1 MIENYKLTKGV
12 LLDTDLDEEDWDG
25 LIKDFKNTV
34 KEKSKKDFPQDVYQ
48 QLFGAISAVFLSWES
63 NRAKVYR
70 KLNQIPSEWGTA
82 VNVQSMVFGNMGNDC
97 ATGVVFT
104 RNPSDGVN
112 DIYGEYLINAQGE
125 DVVAGT
131 RTPQYIT
138 KKAKREAKVEALS
151 MEESMPKVYL
161 ELHKIGSRVL
171 SVIALSLEIDKN
183 FFTPWIEKGNSL
195 LRSIHYPPVDSSL
208 NPHRA
213 RAHEDINLI
222 TLLIGAEEGGLEVLN
237 KDGSWIKVSP
247 SSEAIVCNIGD
258 MMQLVTDKKLKST
271 THRVIQDK
279 LTESKPRYSIPF
291 FLHPAPSI
299 NLKSIF
305 RKDDKGIL
313 ADDFL
318 NLCTGNIIAV
328 IKSSS
333 SNFLNLL
340 LTLLFKYLFK
350 VGLTSLTFFNAL

>member
-1 MIENYKLTKGV
+1 MNK
-12 LLDTDLDEEDWDG
+12 
-25 LIKDFKNTV
+25 
-34 KEKSKKDFPQDVYQ
+34 
-48 QLFGAISAVFLSWES
+48 
-63 NRAKVYR
+63 
-70 KLNQIPSEWGTA
+70 QIPELSFVDIEKGDSNSINILSDALEDHGFFSITEHGLSNELVDKCYQLSKQFFNLEYEIKNKYSSVGSKGARGYTPKGIETA
-82 VNVQSMVFGNMGNDC
+82 VGENVPDQKEFWHHGP
-97 ATGVVFT
+97 VVDDTFDQKIPK
-104 RNPSDGVN
+104 N
-112 DIYGEYLINAQGE
+112 II
-125 DVVAGT
+125 
-131 RTPQYIT
+131 I
-138 KKAKREAKVEALS
+138 
-151 MEESMPKVYL
+151 EEMPEFNKYYDELYL

-195 LRSIHYPPVDSSL
+195 LRSIHYPPVDSNL

-291 FLHPAPSI
+291 FLHPAPSV
-299 NLKSIF
+299 NLKSKF
-305 RKDDKGIL
+305 RDSDEGIL
-313 ADDFL
+313 ANDFL
-318 NLCTGNIIAV
+318 NQRLKE
-328 IKSSS
+328 IK
-333 SNFLNLL
+333 L
-340 LTLLFKYLFK
+340 Y
-350 VGLTSLTFFNAL
+350 

>member
-1 MIENYKLTKGV
+1 MNK
-12 LLDTDLDEEDWDG
+12 
-25 LIKDFKNTV
+25 
-34 KEKSKKDFPQDVYQ
+34 
-48 QLFGAISAVFLSWES
+48 
-63 NRAKVYR
+63 
-70 KLNQIPSEWGTA
+70 QIPELSFVDIEKGDSNSINILSDALEDHGFFSITEHGLSNKLVDKCYQLSKQFFDLEYEIKNKYSSVGSKGARGYTPKGIETA
-82 VNVQSMVFGNMGNDC
+82 VGENVPDQKEFWHHGP
-97 ATGVVFT
+97 VVDDTFDQKIPK
-104 RNPSDGVN
+104 N
-112 DIYGEYLINAQGE
+112 II
-125 DVVAGT
+125 
-131 RTPQYIT
+131 I
-138 KKAKREAKVEALS
+138 
-151 MEESMPKVYL
+151 EEMPEFNKYYDELYL

-195 LRSIHYPPVDSSL
+195 LRSIHYPPVDSNL

-305 RKDDKGIL
+305 RDSDEGIL
-313 ADDFL
+313 ANDFL
-318 NLCTGNIIAV
+318 DQRLKE
-328 IKSSS
+328 IK
-333 SNFLNLL
+333 L
-340 LTLLFKYLFK
+340 Y
-350 VGLTSLTFFNAL
+350 

>member
-1 MIENYKLTKGV
+1 MNK
-12 LLDTDLDEEDWDG
+12 
-25 LIKDFKNTV
+25 
-34 KEKSKKDFPQDVYQ
+34 
-48 QLFGAISAVFLSWES
+48 
-63 NRAKVYR
+63 
-70 KLNQIPSEWGTA
+70 QIPELSFVDIEKGDSNSINILSDALEDHGFFSITEHGLSNELVDKCYQLSKQFFDLEYEIKNKYSSVGSKGARGYTPKGIETA
-82 VNVQSMVFGNMGNDC
+82 VGENVPDQKEFWHHGP
-97 ATGVVFT
+97 VVDDTFDQKIPK
-104 RNPSDGVN
+104 N
-112 DIYGEYLINAQGE
+112 II
-125 DVVAGT
+125 
-131 RTPQYIT
+131 I
-138 KKAKREAKVEALS
+138 
-151 MEESMPKVYL
+151 EEMPEFNKYYDELYL

-195 LRSIHYPPVDSSL
+195 LRSIHYPPVDSNL

-305 RKDDKGIL
+305 RDSDEGIL
-313 ADDFL
+313 ANDFL
-318 NLCTGNIIAV
+318 DQRLKE
-328 IKSSS
+328 IK
-333 SNFLNLL
+333 L
-340 LTLLFKYLFK
+340 Y
-350 VGLTSLTFFNAL
+350 

>member
-1 MIENYKLTKGV
+1 MNK
-12 LLDTDLDEEDWDG
+12 
-25 LIKDFKNTV
+25 
-34 KEKSKKDFPQDVYQ
+34 
-48 QLFGAISAVFLSWES
+48 
-63 NRAKVYR
+63 
-70 KLNQIPSEWGTA
+70 QIPELSFVDIEKGDSNSINILSDALEDHGFFSITEHGLSNDLVDKCYQLSKQFFDLEYEIKNKYSSVGSKGARGYTPKGIETA
-82 VNVQSMVFGNMGNDC
+82 VGENVPDQKEFWHHGP
-97 ATGVVFT
+97 VVDDTFDQKIPK
-104 RNPSDGVN
+104 N
-112 DIYGEYLINAQGE
+112 II
-125 DVVAGT
+125 
-131 RTPQYIT
+131 I
-138 KKAKREAKVEALS
+138 
-151 MEESMPKVYL
+151 EEMPEFNTYYDELYL

-195 LRSIHYPPVDSSL
+195 LRSIHYPPVDSNL

-291 FLHPAPSI
+291 FLHPAPSV

-305 RKDDKGIL
+305 RDSDEGIL
-313 ADDFL
+313 ANDFL
-318 NLCTGNIIAV
+318 DQRLKE
-328 IKSSS
+328 IK
-333 SNFLNLL
+333 L
-340 LTLLFKYLFK
+340 Y
-350 VGLTSLTFFNAL
+350 

>member
-1 MIENYKLTKGV
+1 MNK
-12 LLDTDLDEEDWDG
+12 
-25 LIKDFKNTV
+25 
-34 KEKSKKDFPQDVYQ
+34 
-48 QLFGAISAVFLSWES
+48 
-63 NRAKVYR
+63 
-70 KLNQIPSEWGTA
+70 QIPELSFVDIEKGDSNSINILSDALEDHGFFSITEHGLSNELVDKCYQLSKQFFNLKYEIKNKYSSVGSKGARGYTPKGIETA
-82 VNVQSMVFGNMGNDC
+82 VGENVPDQKEFWHHGP
-97 ATGVVFT
+97 VVDDTFDQKIPK
-104 RNPSDGVN
+104 N
-112 DIYGEYLINAQGE
+112 II
-125 DVVAGT
+125 
-131 RTPQYIT
+131 I
-138 KKAKREAKVEALS
+138 
-151 MEESMPKVYL
+151 EEMPEFNKYYDELYL

-195 LRSIHYPPVDSSL
+195 LRSIHYPPVDSNL

-291 FLHPAPSI
+291 FLHPAPSV

-305 RKDDKGIL
+305 RDSDEGIL
-313 ADDFL
+313 ANDFL
-318 NLCTGNIIAV
+318 DQRLKE
-328 IKSSS
+328 IK
-333 SNFLNLL
+333 L
-340 LTLLFKYLFK
+340 Y
-350 VGLTSLTFFNAL
+350 

>member
-1 MIENYKLTKGV
+1 MNK
-12 LLDTDLDEEDWDG
+12 
-25 LIKDFKNTV
+25 
-34 KEKSKKDFPQDVYQ
+34 
-48 QLFGAISAVFLSWES
+48 
-63 NRAKVYR
+63 
-70 KLNQIPSEWGTA
+70 QIPELSFADIEKGDSNSINILSDALEDHGFFSITEHGLSNELVDKCYQLSKQFFNLEYEIKNKYSSVGSKGARGYTPKGIETA
-82 VNVQSMVFGNMGNDC
+82 VGENVPDQKEFWHHGP
-97 ATGVVFT
+97 VVDDTFDQKIPK
-104 RNPSDGVN
+104 N
-112 DIYGEYLINAQGE
+112 II
-125 DVVAGT
+125 
-131 RTPQYIT
+131 I
-138 KKAKREAKVEALS
+138 
-151 MEESMPKVYL
+151 EEMPEFNKYYDELYL

-171 SVIALSLEIDKN
+171 SVIALSLDIDKN

-195 LRSIHYPPVDSSL
+195 LRSIHYPPVDSNL

-305 RKDDKGIL
+305 RDSDEGIL
-313 ADDFL
+313 ANDFL
-318 NLCTGNIIAV
+318 DQRLKE
-328 IKSSS
+328 IK
-333 SNFLNLL
+333 L
-340 LTLLFKYLFK
+340 Y
-350 VGLTSLTFFNAL
+350 

>member
-1 MIENYKLTKGV
+1 MNK
-12 LLDTDLDEEDWDG
+12 
-25 LIKDFKNTV
+25 
-34 KEKSKKDFPQDVYQ
+34 
-48 QLFGAISAVFLSWES
+48 
-63 NRAKVYR
+63 
-70 KLNQIPSEWGTA
+70 QIPELSFVDIEKGDSNSINILSDALEDHGFFSITEHGLSNELVDKCYQLSKQFFDLEYEIKNKYSSVGSKGARGYTPKGIETA
-82 VNVQSMVFGNMGNDC
+82 VGENVPDQKEFWHHGP
-97 ATGVVFT
+97 VVDDTFDQKIPK
-104 RNPSDGVN
+104 N
-112 DIYGEYLINAQGE
+112 II
-125 DVVAGT
+125 
-131 RTPQYIT
+131 I
-138 KKAKREAKVEALS
+138 
-151 MEESMPKVYL
+151 EEMPEFNKYYDELYL

-195 LRSIHYPPVDSSL
+195 LRSIHYPPVDSNL

-279 LTESKPRYSIPF
+279 LTESKPRFSIPF

-305 RKDDKGIL
+305 RDSDEGIL
-313 ADDFL
+313 ANDFL
-318 NLCTGNIIAV
+318 DQRLKE
-328 IKSSS
+328 IK
-333 SNFLNLL
+333 L
-340 LTLLFKYLFK
+340 Y
-350 VGLTSLTFFNAL
+350 

>member
-1 MIENYKLTKGV
+1 MNK
-12 LLDTDLDEEDWDG
+12 
-25 LIKDFKNTV
+25 
-34 KEKSKKDFPQDVYQ
+34 
-48 QLFGAISAVFLSWES
+48 
-63 NRAKVYR
+63 
-70 KLNQIPSEWGTA
+70 QIPELSFVDIEKGDSNSINILSDALEDHGFFSITEHGLSNKLVDKCYQLSKRFFDLEYEIKKKYSSVGSKGARGYTPKGIETA
-82 VNVQSMVFGNMGNDC
+82 VGENVPDQKEFWHHGP
-97 ATGVVFT
+97 VVDDTFDQKIPK
-104 RNPSDGVN
+104 N
-112 DIYGEYLINAQGE
+112 II
-125 DVVAGT
+125 
-131 RTPQYIT
+131 I
-138 KKAKREAKVEALS
+138 
-151 MEESMPKVYL
+151 EEMPEFNKYYDELYL

-171 SVIALSLEIDKN
+171 SVIALSLDIDKN

-195 LRSIHYPPVDSSL
+195 LRSIHYPPVDSNL

-299 NLKSIF
+299 NLRSIF
-305 RKDDKGIL
+305 RDSDEGIL

-318 NLCTGNIIAV
+318 DQRLKE
-328 IKSSS
+328 IK
-333 SNFLNLL
+333 L
-340 LTLLFKYLFK
+340 Y
-350 VGLTSLTFFNAL
+350 

>member
-1 MIENYKLTKGV
+1 MNK
-12 LLDTDLDEEDWDG
+12 
-25 LIKDFKNTV
+25 
-34 KEKSKKDFPQDVYQ
+34 
-48 QLFGAISAVFLSWES
+48 
-63 NRAKVYR
+63 
-70 KLNQIPSEWGTA
+70 QIPELSFVDIEKGDSNSINILSDALEDHGFFSITEHGLSNKLVDKCYQLSKQFFDLEYEIKNKYSSVGSKGARGYTPKGIETA
-82 VNVQSMVFGNMGNDC
+82 VGENVPDQKEFWHHGP
-97 ATGVVFT
+97 VVDDTFDQKIPK
-104 RNPSDGVN
+104 N
-112 DIYGEYLINAQGE
+112 II
-125 DVVAGT
+125 
-131 RTPQYIT
+131 I
-138 KKAKREAKVEALS
+138 
-151 MEESMPKVYL
+151 EEMPEFNKYYDELYL

-195 LRSIHYPPVDSSL
+195 LRSIHYPPVDSNL

-305 RKDDKGIL
+305 RDNDEGIL
-313 ADDFL
+313 ANDFL
-318 NLCTGNIIAV
+318 DQRLKE
-328 IKSSS
+328 IK
-333 SNFLNLL
+333 L
-340 LTLLFKYLFK
+340 Y
-350 VGLTSLTFFNAL
+350 

>member
-1 MIENYKLTKGV
+1 MNK
-12 LLDTDLDEEDWDG
+12 
-25 LIKDFKNTV
+25 
-34 KEKSKKDFPQDVYQ
+34 
-48 QLFGAISAVFLSWES
+48 
-63 NRAKVYR
+63 
-70 KLNQIPSEWGTA
+70 QIPELSFVDIEKGDSNSINILSDALEDHGFFSITEHGLSNELVDKCYQLSKQFFNLEYETKNKYSSVGSKGARGYTPKGIETA
-82 VNVQSMVFGNMGNDC
+82 VGENVPDQKEFWHHGP
-97 ATGVVFT
+97 VVDDTFDQKIPK
-104 RNPSDGVN
+104 NIIID
-112 DIYGEYLINAQGE
+112 E
-125 DVVAGT
+125 
-131 RTPQYIT
+131 
-138 KKAKREAKVEALS
+138 
-151 MEESMPKVYL
+151 MPEFNKYYDELYL

-195 LRSIHYPPVDSSL
+195 LRSIHYPPVDSNL

-291 FLHPAPSI
+291 FLHPAPSV

-305 RKDDKGIL
+305 RDSDEGIL
-313 ADDFL
+313 ANDFL
-318 NLCTGNIIAV
+318 NQRLKE
-328 IKSSS
+328 IK
-333 SNFLNLL
+333 L
-340 LTLLFKYLFK
+340 Y
-350 VGLTSLTFFNAL
+350 

>member
-1 MIENYKLTKGV
+1 MNK
-12 LLDTDLDEEDWDG
+12 
-25 LIKDFKNTV
+25 
-34 KEKSKKDFPQDVYQ
+34 
-48 QLFGAISAVFLSWES
+48 
-63 NRAKVYR
+63 
-70 KLNQIPSEWGTA
+70 QIPELSFVDIEKGDSNSINILSDALEDHGFFSITEHGLSNELVDKCYQLSKRFFDLEYEIKKKYSSVGSKGARGYTPKGIETA
-82 VNVQSMVFGNMGNDC
+82 VGENVPDQKEFWHHGP
-97 ATGVVFT
+97 VVDDTFDQKIPK
-104 RNPSDGVN
+104 NIIID
-112 DIYGEYLINAQGE
+112 E
-125 DVVAGT
+125 
-131 RTPQYIT
+131 
-138 KKAKREAKVEALS
+138 
-151 MEESMPKVYL
+151 MPEFNKYYDELYL

-171 SVIALSLEIDKN
+171 SVIALSLDIDKN

-195 LRSIHYPPVDSSL
+195 LRSIHYPPIESNL

-305 RKDDKGIL
+305 RDSDEGIL
-313 ADDFL
+313 ANDFL
-318 NLCTGNIIAV
+318 DQRLKE
-328 IKSSS
+328 IK
-333 SNFLNLL
+333 L
-340 LTLLFKYLFK
+340 Y
-350 VGLTSLTFFNAL
+350 